1 MKLLNPNTPIYNY
14 VYTIINEKNK
24 QIKENILLGD
34 IIFPKLLFYN
44 NKKEENK
51 FENPSHILFLNN
63 LNKQKQLYEVYEE
76 KKNLEKKVNM
86 IDNQLLKIR
95 NLSLSPYK
103 LNFKENYLN
112 TNLDVI
118 KTNNNNDSN
127 KNSKNKNKKG
137 SSSEKKNENIS
148 SLPTLGKERKIYNK
162 EQNISLKPIQIKAY
176 KSNLKVYNHE
186 NERRLEKN
194 AKAFI
199 QKINKNKKDLLT
211 LINKKQEKFS
221 LKLKKEIDKLE
232 TQKKIKVIEGNINLN
247 IYNKNDHYN
256 KNNINNYSNL
266 NNTKKEENKY
276 SPENSRIKNFKTK
289 KYYHYS
295 PYSYNNPKMLKNLS
309 KDLLNFNSE
318 LYYNNNIPNIFQY
331 QYILSP

>member
-176 KSNLKVYNHE
+176 IVN
-186 NERRLEKN
+186 
-194 AKAFI
+194 
-199 QKINKNKKDLLT
+199 Q
-211 LINKKQEKFS
+211 
-221 LKLKKEIDKLE
+221 
-232 TQKKIKVIEGNINLN
+232 
-247 IYNKNDHYN
+247 
-256 KNNINNYSNL
+256 
-266 NNTKKEENKY
+266 
-276 SPENSRIKNFKTK
+276 
-289 KYYHYS
+289 
-295 PYSYNNPKMLKNLS
+295 
-309 KDLLNFNSE
+309 
-318 LYYNNNIPNIFQY
+318 
-331 QYILSP
+331 